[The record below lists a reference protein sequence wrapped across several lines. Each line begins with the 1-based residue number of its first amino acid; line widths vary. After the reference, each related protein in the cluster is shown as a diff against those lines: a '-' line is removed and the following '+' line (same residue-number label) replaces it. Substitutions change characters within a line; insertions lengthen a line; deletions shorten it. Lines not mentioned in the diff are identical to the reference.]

1 MTNAFHVDMPWI
13 DPKTVGER
21 GEDANLVGRV
31 VAVNVQGWF
40 GFGITET
47 LRVGQDIAKL
57 GSLEFHP
64 SQDVIA
70 RAIDDSVEAGDAI
83 SNEPFAQDLDNGY
96 AARDAGF
103 VIQIRAAVLRRCEQ
117 LFAVRREERLVGGDH
132 RFTEPQRS
140 ECHLARCRGAT
151 HQFHDEIDLR
161 VVDDGGPV
169 GG

>member
-1 MTNAFHVDMPWI
+1 MPWI

-31 VAVNVQGWF
+31 VAVNVQGRF

-64 SQDVIA
+64 RQNVIA

-83 SNEPFAQDLDNGY
+83 SDEPFAQDLDDGY
-96 AARDAGF
+96 AAGHAGF
-103 VIQIRAAVLRRCEQ
+103 VIQIRAAVLRRREQ
-117 LFAVRREERLVGGDH
+117 LFAVRREER
-132 RFTEPQRS
+132 
-140 ECHLARCRGAT
+140 
-151 HQFHDEIDLR
+151 
-161 VVDDGGPV
+161 
-169 GG
+169 